1 MGKERWFDTQRQSI
15 RCGLQTSASEAFG
28 DFFLRGHLEQPIA
41 PNLAPKERSASEV
54 FLQETETE
62 LRIRH
67 EDGYFAS
74 WTTGILLLS
83 SPQYH
88 HMTKSLTDDLGR

>member
-67 EDGYFAS
+67 ERRVFRKLDYRYPS
-74 WTTGILLLS
+74 PVLS
-83 SPQYH
+83 SIPSYDQIA
-88 HMTKSLTDDLGR
+88 DR